1 MPRQVILIADPGID
15 TAFAVALALNDP
27 NLEVLAVIPCAGN
40 VTAAQATI
48 NVHVLLDQLDP
59 PRRPRT
65 AAAVAVE
72 YDRDGT
78 SLHGPNGLGGVEF
91 PVLERHS
98 PPAAEKLIA
107 ELVRANPHEVSVIV
121 LGPATTLARAF
132 AVDPELPGLLD
143 RLVLVGGAW
152 REPGNAGPV
161 AEFHFALDP
170 DAARRM
176 LHVGVHPTIVPLDLT
191 RKLLYSPTE
200 LLDLPN
206 ADSWTGKFLRQIVP
220 FGIRASS
227 QIYGV
232 EGFHLKDVLGVAALA
247 LPGAVRAVPH
257 FVEVETRGQFTRG
270 MMVVDDRVTP
280 AGRPNAQVGID
291 AAIGEVRQYVTQILK
306 GAS

>member
-1 MPRQVILIADPGID
+1 MPRKVILIADPGID
-15 TAFAVALALNDP
+15 TAFAIAIALNDP
-27 NLEVLAVIPCAGN
+27 NLEVVALIPCAGN
-40 VTAAQATI
+40 VSAAQATV
-48 NVHVLLDQLDP
+48 NVHVILDQIDP

-65 AAAVAVE
+65 SAAVPVE

-107 ELVRANPHEVSVIV
+107 EVVRANPHEVSVIV

-170 DAARRM
+170 DAARKM

-200 LLDLPN
+200 LLGLPN
-206 ADSWTGKFLRQIVP
+206 ADSCTGKFLRQVVP
-220 FGIRASS
+220 YGIRASS

-232 EGFHLKDVLGVAALA
+232 EGFHLKDVLGIAALA

-257 FVEVETRGQFTRG
+257 VVEVETHGKFTRG

-291 AAIGEVRQYVTQILK
+291 AAVGEVRQYVTQVLK
-306 GAS
+306 AAS